1 MSTCLSQKIRAIC
14 FFLAFVFVFLAL
26 PGISYAATEPQAL
39 GSYAPG
45 SIVKLR
51 ENGVLNDFIVV
62 KHGYPT
68 SSNKR
73 TLLLRKNIINNQPW
87 NSTEISEYDCG
98 YSGSTIDTWLA
109 STYYTYLDSYVQNE
123 VTNVTIRA
131 SVDTAPANISRKVFL
146 LSGSELFTIQMGT
159 DGTFIPLFSDA
170 QYRIAYSDAD
180 PNTAQD
186 WWTRTQEVMGGP
198 YGPSFNLYFVMAV
211 GGVTNAISA
220 TAEKGIRPALTLLS
234 SNAVDEDG
242 TILEYHLPS
251 TPANLSVQ
259 VDDGVQISWDAASDD
274 DGDLAGYI
282 IERSIDEGST
292 WSVISTQD
300 GITFINTIQDD
311 WRAVSYRVKAYD
323 SNSAQSGYV
332 SSSSFSFSPEIISF
346 QATLNMNYMGG
357 DNEITVNGAH
367 LSDGITVSIFSG
379 EDAIASGT
387 TTGSGIAQTATVVVP
402 ANTSE
407 TDNTIYTV
415 RASLDSGN
423 TWDDITATVT
433 VLRQES
439 NSDTSHSGS
448 TKPRDTII
456 IPEEFLDAAEIP
468 KTGSPIS
475 PLFYIGLT
483 MIFVSFMI
491 ATYVVYRRICKKNP

>member
-1 MSTCLSQKIRAIC
+1 MSTCLFQRIRAIC
-14 FFLAFVFVFLAL
+14 FFLAFVFAFLAL
-26 PGISYAATEPQAL
+26 PGISYAATVPQAL

-51 ENGVLNDFIVV
+51 ENGVLNNFIVV

-87 NSTEISEYDCG
+87 NSTELTEFDCG
-98 YSGSTIDTWLA
+98 YSGSTIDTWLN

-131 SVDTAPANISRKVFL
+131 SVDTATTNISRKVFL
-146 LSGSELFTIQMGT
+146 LSSSELFSSGMGLE
-159 DGTFIPLFSDA
+159 GAYISFFSDA
-170 QYRIAYSDAD
+170 LNRIAHSDAD
-180 PNTAQD
+180 LNAALE
-186 WWTRTQEVMGGP
+186 WWTCSQQV
-198 YGPSFNLYFVMAV
+198 V
-211 GGVTNAISA
+211 GGAFTTISVDMVTATGGLSTSISA
-220 TAEKGIRPALTLLS
+220 TNAKGIRPALTLLS
-234 SNAVDEDG
+234 SNAVDEEG
-242 TILEYHLPS
+242 TILEYHVPS

-259 VDDGVQISWDAASDD
+259 VEDDVQISWDAASDD
-274 DGDLAGYI
+274 DGDLAGYM
-282 IERSIDEGST
+282 IERSIDDGST
-292 WSVISTQD
+292 WSLISTQD
-300 GITFINTIQDD
+300 GTTLIDAIQDD
-311 WRAVSYRVKAYD
+311 WSAVSYRVKAYD
-323 SNSAQSGYV
+323 GNSAQSGYV
-332 SSSSFSFSPEIISF
+332 SSSSFSFSPEITSL
-346 QATLNMNYMGG
+346 QVTPNMNHMGG
-357 DNEITVNGAH
+357 NNEITVNGVH
-367 LSDGITVSIFSG
+367 LPDGIQVSIFSG

-433 VLRQES
+433 VLRQEL

-448 TKPRDTII
+448 TKPRDTIT
-456 IPEEFLDAAEIP
+456 IPEELPDITEIP

-491 ATYVVYRRICKKNP
+491 ATYLVYRRICKRNP